1 MAAGRRKATRKK
13 ITAKKVGRKK
23 AARKKTG
30 RKKATRK
37 KTVRKKTARKKT
49 TAKKTGRKKAT
60 RKKTVRKKT
69 ARKKT
74 TAKKT
79 GRKKAA
85 RKKTARA
92 KEVATPATPKPSD
105 SGKPAESEV
114 PQPASGEQ
122 QEGARVAAATPT
134 RIGVITHYF
143 GRVGAGVI
151 ALESDELRVGDTIH
165 LRGHTTDFYQRV
177 NRMELDHVPVEVA
190 RAGQSVGVEITQR
203 VREHDEV
210 FKVSD

>member
-13 ITAKKVGRKK
+13 A
-23 AARKKTG
+23 
-30 RKKATRK
+30 
-37 KTVRKKTARKKT
+37 
-49 TAKKTGRKKAT
+49 
-60 RKKTVRKKT
+60 
-69 ARKKT
+69 

-85 RKKTARA
+85 RKKTAA
-92 KEVATPATPKPSD
+92 KKTTRKKATAKKTGRGGKVAKPAAPRPSD
-105 SGKPAESEV
+105 VGKPAESAA
-114 PQPASGEQ
+114 PQAVSAT
-122 QEGARVAAATPT
+122 EGAKIAASVPT

-151 ALESDELRVGDTIH
+151 SLESGELRVGDTIH
-165 LRGHTTDFYQRV
+165 VRGHTTDFYQRV
-177 NRMELDHVPVEVA
+177 NRIEIDHTQVEVA
-190 RAGQSVGVEITQR
+190 KPGQSAGVEITQR